1 MARDIRDF
9 PAPISDRSGGSIRFG
24 ASYRTMRTAGRCKG
38 VLSCAPSVT
47 CLFIVHSLSW
57 RSSALEHAPFRRRSA
72 FHIATSTIIMVL
84 STSLMFSPTFS
95 ATLCAGR
102 GGIVLHTLSPPLPAF
117 TGGGSPCV
125 FPGRPRYSRC
135 HELLASLRRRQT
147 MTSGERS
154 TPALFA
160 GKSDM
165 EITDASS
172 SVFSFHWR
180 GGTAQCDAASIRAA
194 DIGIRPVHRWVRTP
208 SVLLLWG
215 HAAVPGD
222 DVRAGR
228 VCSKPW
234 QFFA

>member
-1 MARDIRDF
+1 MRAKRNVPLHCAFALLAFFCVGTRAVSAAECFPYCDF
-9 PAPISDRSGGSIRFG
+9 NHYYGPFDFTHVQPDLFG
-24 ASYRTMRTAGRCKG
+24 YPLCGPRGNC
-38 VLSCAPSVT
+38 
-47 CLFIVHSLSW
+47 
-57 RSSALEHAPFRRRSA
+57 
-72 FHIATSTIIMVL
+72 
-84 STSLMFSPTFS
+84 SPY
-95 ATLCAGR
+95 
-102 GGIVLHTLSPPLPAF
+102 LSPPLPAF

-208 SVLLLWG
+208 SVLLLWRD
-215 HAAVPGD
+215 AAVPGD